1 VHDPSPP
8 DKPVAAA
15 KPDPLI
21 GGRLGDYE
29 IRRQIA
35 RGGMARV
42 YEGYDPGLDR
52 RAAIKV
58 IDIAGADPTEA
69 REITERFFREARQ
82 VANLDHPN
90 IVTVYQFG
98 EFAPQ
103 YFMAMKYLEG
113 RTLQEALK
121 RLRSQKRLMPP
132 DQILSVA
139 DDVAAALDYAH
150 GQGVIHRD
158 VKPSNIMLT
167 PNGRAILMDFGLLME
182 FGKDNTLGT
191 AFGTPRYIAPEQ
203 AVASSR
209 AVPQSDIYAFG
220 VVVYEMICG
229 QTPFDGTSAMELALA
244 HMSNPPPPLRSIN
257 PDTPPSVEAV
267 VLRALDKT
275 PEVRWRSASAF
286 VAALRQAYTEP
297 APNLPDAEPMR
308 AAGEQTDLTP
318 ILVNREAL
326 LSAAQPPVIQSPIPA
341 GPQSE
346 TAHATP
352 VPSTAALPKA
362 KPAKAAKA
370 AKAAKSTKTTKAVEA
385 PPAPEPKPD
394 PEPVVVAAPPPPVVA
409 PAPVAEAKKTREMPP
424 PPELAAKAEKAP
436 RRSKAFW
443 PLAVLIAALVGFVG
457 TFAALPPDGQPAT
470 GASVPRVFPPTKA
483 VRLVYS
489 EDGLAILNVGL
500 QAIPLNSLSFS
511 PDGRT
516 YVPAIRQGELA
527 PGACAFLRAA
537 SNAPIPTPL
546 CKERQ
551 VVRAASLFWQR
562 PDMFFVSWEKQTF
575 RCGTDVNTCEIRP
588 E

>member
-1 VHDPSPP
+1 MHDPAPP
-8 DKPVAAA
+8 DKPIAAA

-29 IRRQIA
+29 IRRQVA

-69 REITERFFREARQ
+69 REITERFFREARK

-121 RLRSQKRLMPP
+121 RLRTQKRVMPP
-132 DQILSVA
+132 EQILSIA

-167 PNGRAILMDFGLLME
+167 PSGRAILMDFGLLME

-203 AVASSR
+203 AVASHR

-220 VVVYEMICG
+220 VVIYEMVCG
-229 QTPFDGTSAMELALA
+229 QTPFDGSSAMELAIA
-244 HMSNPPPPLRSIN
+244 HMSNPPPPLRSVN
-257 PDTPPSVEAV
+257 PETPPGVEAV

-297 APNLPDAEPMR
+297 TPDLPDAEPMR
-308 AAGEQTDLTP
+308 VIGEQADLTP

-326 LSAAQPPVIQSPIPA
+326 LSAAPPPVVQSPIPA
-341 GPQSE
+341 TPQSD
-346 TAHATP
+346 TAQATP
-352 VPSTAALPKA
+352 IPSTAVLPQ
-362 KPAKAAKA
+362 AKAAKP
-370 AKAAKSTKTTKAVEA
+370 AKSTKTTKAVQP
-385 PPAPEPKPD
+385 PPAETPIKMAEPAP
-394 PEPVVVAAPPPPVVA
+394 VAAAAAPA
-409 PAPVAEAKKTREMPP
+409 PAPVAEAKKTREMSP
-424 PPELAAKAEKAP
+424 PPELVAKAEKAV
-436 RRSKAFW
+436 RRSAAFW
-443 PLAVLIAALVGFVG
+443 PFAIVIAVLVGFVG
-457 TFAALPPDGQPAT
+457 AFAALPPDGQPAT
-470 GASVPRVFPPTKA
+470 GATLPRSLPPTQS

-489 EDGLAILNVGL
+489 ENGLAILNVGL
-500 QAIPLNSLSFS
+500 QAVTLSELTFS
-511 PDGRT
+511 TDGRT

-537 SNAPIPTPL
+537 VNSPIPDLL
-546 CKERQ
+546 CKDRQ
-551 VVRAASLFWQR
+551 VARANSLFWQR
-562 PDMFFVSWEKQTF
+562 PDAFFVSWEKQTF
-575 RCGTDVNTCEIRP
+575 RCEADVNTCDIRP